1 VSTLKEKG
9 WKSAARWALPAASV
23 IAVVVVV
30 RSSLS
35 AEHYFFNSEQD
46 RLAFVPDPWHV
57 AVAFLLSAS
66 EGLVLWLVLR
76 LVKLSWFRFVLGLL
90 VFVPWLLV
98 VGEPIGP
105 HVAGFVV
112 MNALWVASIVTFL
125 TAALAVSLVG
135 KIRAQSSPG

>member
-1 VSTLKEKG
+1 MSKLTETS
-9 WKSAARWALPAASV
+9 WRSAARWALPAASI

-30 RSSLS
+30 RNSVS
-35 AEHYFFNSEQD
+35 AEHYFFHSEQD
-46 RLAFVPDPWHV
+46 RLAFVPNPWHV

-76 LVKLSWFRFVLGLL
+76 WLKLSWFRFVLGLL
-90 VFVPWLLV
+90 VFIPWLLV

-125 TAALAVSLVG
+125 TAALVVSLVG
-135 KIRAQSSPG
+135 KIRARSG